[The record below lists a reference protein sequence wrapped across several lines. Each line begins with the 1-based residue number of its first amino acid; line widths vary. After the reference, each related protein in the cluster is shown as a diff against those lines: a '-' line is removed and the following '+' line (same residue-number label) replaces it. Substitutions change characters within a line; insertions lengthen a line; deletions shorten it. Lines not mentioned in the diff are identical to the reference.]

1 MGIIQVPGRVS
12 GKTYSLRIKG
22 DTPSDTE
29 QARIRAYLDEQEAAF
44 AADYEATLGKPLA
57 EPDDGTAIGRG
68 VSRGAANIKSSLGTT
83 LETIGQQ
90 TGIAGLAEYGRG
102 VGDAAKQRL
111 FDLSLQQPA
120 PTTRQDVAAA
130 EGFFPTIGKALTYA
144 GEVAGE
150 QVPQLGA
157 SLVGGGAGAIAGGVT
172 GGVPGAIA
180 GFGVGSGLVEAP
192 MLFGANVQR
201 QEEEVA
207 AGRKDQVDLTDALA
221 STVGQAGLT
230 AVTNAMAGAGIF
242 VRPGATLFTRA
253 AMGAA
258 VGGST
263 EALNEVGQQVLERY
277 QAGLPIDSEDAIKE
291 YIDAGLAGGILG
303 VGAGGVGGAVGG
315 PRVRAPAPED
325 VEAETPEAAA
335 PLALPA
341 PTLGLPAPPAGA
353 LPAPGTLEPLSA
365 TKTPDVV
372 VTPPPVGAVRGTE
385 TSNIPPLS
393 AGATATARSIGSDPQ
408 MLRAVEA
415 IEAEGKATVKVIQDA
430 LGLSY
435 PAANGIMRK
444 LESVG
449 AVSKYQQ
456 NKGRTLALPFKVS
469 AIRDV
474 QASVAAAASPDES
487 AIETTPTDVPK
498 ATVTEAPKVAVPVA
512 NEAVAKA
519 GVPAVDAPPDAPV
532 PKHRLAAE
540 AAAQAAAGAQIPPT
554 STLKAPEP
562 KHREAAEATP
572 TLQTWDTLKPG
583 DKVTLYRGE
592 SQDNTQGGDWWTTN
606 PEKAAQY
613 GAVRSFTADA
623 LDVGRVAVQGH
634 GGTDEFF
641 FPEGVPPRFLAPT
654 QEAPN
659 VPEIAKAK
667 PEEMGVGVP
676 SGGPS
681 VEGSGRADDVVR
693 PPESVE
699 APAAVGLGGNLP
711 VPDSVAEPKGVQ
723 PAALTGSPTEM
734 QIRDA
739 EKMIAPMRDV
749 REVAAN
755 SAAQAELD
763 ATWSARMANKPELAS
778 LIEDYATPDA
788 LVADDPT
795 TSEDKRKVL
804 GLFQPGAVKKGK
816 AGQAGA
822 ANAQAYFSRFK
833 RPIDALEFIV
843 ADATLKNQRF
853 KGEQALEA
861 ETGVLPAGDETISPV
876 EREFF
881 EGMTAARAKE
891 ALKWVEANMSPRA
904 QAKVR
909 DLQRK
914 YRKAQEAKVPTRA
927 TSTLPSSTAIG
938 GRVANA
944 DEKLEFE
951 QELTAQAAE
960 EAAKR
965 AEAKIL
971 ADAARTRMQG
981 VEGLLSA
988 VQEAK
993 APIQRRAAGMRKMTA
1008 EDQIDF
1014 VADQILGL
1022 KFNRPQEVTDLDT
1035 PLHPAAV
1042 NALRRGNLEL
1052 ALRSVQMH
1060 APNDRIKNIVKA
1072 LANFTRGTSVRVV
1085 SDLRDADGS
1094 PLAGLYSLVGGKSVI
1109 SLDDVRGMTIDTLL
1123 HEMTHAATVREMLN
1137 KASPLR
1143 KRMDKIFAETAPML
1157 SGLNGAK
1164 DVFEFVADAFSDP
1177 LFQNELARLYP
1188 KGGATSALGRIAN
1201 EVLNLVRRLLG
1212 MQPTQPRNALD
1223 LTDQIVFE
1231 MLGFPVSLT
1240 ELATPADEA
1249 VLLNRVAKVDGSFPG
1264 RTKEFAQQ
1272 FGDDA
1277 SRTLTGA
1284 SWGAKRTVLGFMGM
1298 QPLADTAEYFNID
1311 GARDLQNA
1319 VQQMD
1324 AAAIHS
1330 DNEVDGVL
1338 HTAQAWVKNN
1348 GNLKPLFDRVVTR
1361 STINQVDPSLTRD
1374 VAVKK
1379 YGAGSDKLGM
1389 YDTMQ
1394 KDWAAIGKDGRSLY
1408 TLMRTL
1414 YSKQYKRLREALEGK
1429 IDFILSENPE
1439 LAAEVKRSIYTK
1451 FFDMNKIEPYF
1462 PLARKGDYWL
1472 EYSAFDPETG
1482 TTEPVRETYE
1492 SPRARERAA
1501 RELETMKGVT
1511 KGPDGKPITNFYTT
1525 LDFVQKGR
1533 TPDSLFV
1540 RDTLSIIRANLANT
1554 GVDAATTQSIQE
1566 EITRLFV
1573 DALPETSF
1581 AKSLQRRKNTRGYI
1595 EDSLE
1600 ALRVKGYSLGR
1611 QGVRY
1616 AYSNKIRAVAD
1627 AIAEQAKNTN
1637 DQNKVAVIE
1646 ELVARAN
1653 FATNPPSGMF
1663 ERVVQTLNRTAFAF
1677 TLGFNVSSA
1686 LVNLSSVPVVL
1697 YPYLSGR
1704 YGSKSSAAA
1713 IGNAYKLFLNS
1724 GLSREIEL
1732 PSEFQGKGTTK
1743 VKSMPSIDNYFVLN
1757 GEGQYVLRTDLDPK
1771 LRAQL
1776 EELGPLVDIASKN
1789 GQLNRS
1795 IYYDSIGAEDVGRAR
1810 NFGDRFAAI
1819 SGAMFHQVER
1829 ANRQVALVA
1838 AYKLELDRLRNKPTQ
1853 AERGLTE
1860 SQRRTHAAERAVY
1873 QATETGGGATLAS
1886 APRWAQKGIGR
1897 TALMFKN
1904 FGLSLFY
1911 MQMKLLKQL
1920 TLGSNDPNFTPEDRR
1935 VAFKQLMGLQLSS
1948 FALAGVA
1955 GVPLYGLVSTVADA
1969 FLGDDEEDADMLAR
1983 RYLGEGV
1990 YKGFLTEMSGLDI
2003 SARVGLTGLLM
2014 RENRYNTDPSA
2025 EETLVANLGG
2035 PAWSTATQIGR
2046 GVAEIYAAM
2055 TGEQGDMMRGIENM
2069 VPAWAR
2075 NAMKA
2080 GRYLSD
2086 GGAIETRRKDVVT
2099 GDLGASDLV
2108 GQLLGFTPAKAT
2120 LQQDINQLK
2129 VRIGNA
2135 VAKKRSDL
2143 SKMYYLALREGDIEG
2158 AQEALED
2165 IRAFNAEIA
2174 AQYPDAVIDSEFL
2187 KSSLKSH
2194 QRTSA
2199 QSQNGVFVNP
2209 TVREGLADLQAM
2221 YNQGFQLF

>member
-102 VGDAAKQRL
+102 VEDAAKQRL

-207 AGRKDQVDLTDALA
+207 AGRKERVDLTDALA

-253 AMGAA
+253 AMGAT
-258 VGGST
+258 VGGGT
-263 EALNEVGQQVLERY
+263 ETLNEVGQQVLERY
-277 QAGLPIDSEDAIKE
+277 QAGLPIDDENAIKE

-315 PRVRAPAPED
+315 PRVHAPAPAVED
-325 VEAETPEAAA
+325 EAPKPTT

-365 TKTPDVV
+365 TKTPEVV

-393 AGATATARSIGSDPQ
+393 AEATATARSIGSDPQ
-408 MLRAVEA
+408 LLRAVEA
-415 IEAEGKATVKVIQDA
+415 IETAGKATVKVIQDA
-430 LGLSY
+430 LGMSY

-456 NKGRTLALPFKVS
+456 NKDRVLTLPFKVS
-469 AIRDV
+469 AIREA
-474 QASVAAAASPDES
+474 QAPTAPAEPPVAPTVTLDPV
-487 AIETTPTDVPK
+487 PTDAPK
-498 ATVTEAPKVAVPVA
+498 ATVTEAPKVKVPSV

-519 GVPAVDAPPDAPV
+519 AVTPADTDQEVADV
-532 PKHRLAAE
+532 TETAE
-540 AAAQAAAGAQIPPT
+540 
-554 STLKAPEP
+554 
-562 KHREAAEATP
+562 
-572 TLQTWDTLKPG
+572 
-583 DKVTLYRGE
+583 
-592 SQDNTQGGDWWTTN
+592 
-606 PEKAAQY
+606 
-613 GAVRSFTADA
+613 
-623 LDVGRVAVQGH
+623 
-634 GGTDEFF
+634 
-641 FPEGVPPRFLAPT
+641 
-654 QEAPN
+654 
-659 VPEIAKAK
+659 AK
-667 PEEMGVGVP
+667 PEEVGAGVP

-681 VEGSGRADDVVR
+681 VEGGARADDVVR
-693 PPESVE
+693 SAESAE

-711 VPDSVAEPKGVQ
+711 VPDSATEPEGVQ

-734 QIRDA
+734 QVRDA

-755 SAAQAELD
+755 SAVQAELD
-763 ATWSARMANKPELAS
+763 AAWSARMADKPELAS

-804 GLFQPGAVKKGK
+804 ELLQPGAVKKGK

-843 ADATLKNQRF
+843 ADATLRNQKFKNQ
-853 KGEQALEA
+853 KALEA

-881 EGMTAARAKE
+881 EGMTAERAKE
-891 ALKWVEANMSPRA
+891 ALKWVEANMSPQA

-914 YRKAQEAKVPTRA
+914 YRKAEEAKVPTRA
-927 TSTLPSSTAIG
+927 TSSLPSSTATG
-938 GRVANA
+938 GRAANA
-944 DEKLEFE
+944 EEKLEFE
-951 QELTAQAAE
+951 QELTVQAQTKAAQQAE
-960 EAAKR
+960 DKQLISLGGKGLEA
-965 AEAKIL
+965 L
-971 ADAARTRMQG
+971 LART
-981 VEGLLSA
+981 E
-988 VQEAK
+988 ETK
-993 APIQRRAAGMRKMTA
+993 APIQRRAVGMRKMTA

-1052 ALRSVQMH
+1052 ALRAVQMH
-1060 APNDRIKNIVKA
+1060 APNDRIKNVVRA

-1085 SDLRDADGS
+1085 SDLRDTDGS
-1094 PLAGLYSLVGGKSVI
+1094 PLAGQYRRVNGKSEI
-1109 SLDDVRGMTIDTLL
+1109 LLDATRGMTIDTLL

-1201 EVLNLVRRLLG
+1201 EVLNLLRRLLG

-1374 VAVKK
+1374 AAVKK

-1408 TLMRTL
+1408 TLMRKL

-1525 LDFVQKGR
+1525 LDLVQKGR

-1554 GVDAATTQSIQE
+1554 GVDAATAQGIQE

-1616 AYSNKIRAVAD
+1616 AYSNKIRAVSD

-1757 GEGQYVLRTDLDPK
+1757 GEGQYVLRTDLDPT

-1860 SQRRTHAAERAVY
+1860 SQRRTRAAERAVY

-1990 YKGFLTEMSGLDI
+1990 YKGFLTEISGLDI
-2003 SARVGLTGLLM
+2003 SARVGLTGLLV

-2174 AQYPDAVIDSEFL
+2174 PQYPDAVIDSEFL

-2194 QRTSA
+2194 QRTSE
-2199 QSQNGVFVNP
+2199 QSQHGVFVNP
-2209 TVREGLADLQAM
+2209 TVREGLSDLQAM

>member
-102 VGDAAKQRL
+102 VEDAAKQRL

-277 QAGLPIDSEDAIKE
+277 QAGLPIDSEDAIAE

-303 VGAGGVGGAVGG
+303 MGAGGVGGAVGG

-372 VTPPPVGAVRGTE
+372 VTPPPVGAVRGTD
-385 TSNIPPLS
+385 TSNIPALS
-393 AGATATARSIGSDPQ
+393 AEATATARSIGSDPQ

-562 KHREAAEATP
+562 KYRKAAEA
-572 TLQTWDTLKPG
+572 
-583 DKVTLYRGE
+583 V
-592 SQDNTQGGDWWTTN
+592 
-606 PEKAAQY
+606 AA
-613 GAVRSFTADA
+613 AVAMPAGTA
-623 LDVGRVAVQGH
+623 
-634 GGTDEFF
+634 
-641 FPEGVPPRFLAPT
+641 
-654 QEAPN
+654 QEAAN
-659 VPEIAKAK
+659 VTTTAEAK
-667 PEEMGVGVP
+667 PEEVGAGVP

-723 PAALTGSPTEM
+723 PAALTGAPTEL
-734 QIRDA
+734 QVRDA
-739 EKMIAPMRDV
+739 EKMIAPMRGV

-763 ATWSARMANKPELAS
+763 AAWSTRMADKPELAS

-938 GRVANA
+938 GRAANA
-944 DEKLEFE
+944 EEKLEFE
-951 QELTAQAAE
+951 QELTVQAQTKAAQQAE
-960 EAAKR
+960 DKQLISLGGKGLEA
-965 AEAKIL
+965 L
-971 ADAARTRMQG
+971 LART
-981 VEGLLSA
+981 E
-988 VQEAK
+988 ETK

-1060 APNDRIKNIVKA
+1060 APNDRIKNIVRA
-1072 LANFTRGTSVRVV
+1072 LADFTRGTSVRVV

-1094 PLAGLYSLVGGKSVI
+1094 PLAGLYSRVGGKSEI
-1109 SLDDVRGMTIDTLL
+1109 SLDDMRGMTIDTLL

-1408 TLMRTL
+1408 TLMRKL

-1501 RELETMKGVT
+1501 RELETMDGVT

-1757 GEGQYVLRTDLDPK
+1757 GEGQYVLRTDLDPA

-1920 TLGSNDPNFTPEDRR
+1920 TLGSNDPDFTPEDRR

-1990 YKGFLTEMSGLDI
+1990 YKGFLTEISGLDI
-2003 SARVGLTGLLM
+2003 SARVGLTGLLV

-2158 AQEALED
+2158 AQDALED

-2174 AQYPDAVIDSEFL
+2174 SQYPDAVIDSKFL
-2187 KSSLKSH
+2187 MSSLKSH
-2194 QRTSA
+2194 QRTSE

-2209 TVREGLADLQAM
+2209 AVREGLVDLQAM